1 MEIVIIILIYMS
13 IGLILGRVFND
24 KLIKAG
30 RDNSV
35 LLKENE
41 TPEDLA
47 MKARVWY
54 LVLWIP
60 LFFIDYFAYF
70 RV

>member
-24 KLIKAG
+24 KLIKVG
-30 RDNSV
+30 RDNSI